1 MKSIVLI
8 CWTLDLFLC
17 TTGASIYILTL
28 LVSHKLLHKL
38 LLRFYTTPQP
48 CHLGAFCVSDVV

>member
-1 MKSIVLI
+1 MDEEDSS
-8 CWTLDLFLC
+8 DLRDLPFC
-17 TTGASIYILTL
+17 TAGATMYTLTL
-28 LVSHKLLHKL
+28 LVSHKLLHKP